1 MEPTTDQVGQA
12 ANSAERWTTPVLV
25 PPDTE
30 ASYRDRIHFDGFFTG
45 PTW

>member
-1 MEPTTDQVGQA
+1 MEPTTDQIAHAV
-12 ANSAERWTTPVLV
+12 NSADHWTAPVLV
-25 PPDTE
+25 SPDTE